1 MAAQEWKIKDLS
13 SLDLKPGEK
22 KEIELEGLDSKV
34 LLLNDGSK
42 VQAIGPRCTHY
53 GAPLVKGVLSTNGR
67 LTCPW
72 HGACF
77 NAKTGDVEDAPALDA
92 LPTFKVTERDGAFYL
107 IGDKETI
114 KAGRRKPPFKTAV
127 KTGPAVEKVVVVGGG
142 SGACGVVEG
151 LRGGGF
157 DGSLTMISNEGYL
170 PIDRTKLSKSLMTDL
185 SKLQWRDLD
194 FYKSGKVDVVEDEVT
209 DVDFQNKTVSTKKGE
224 KYPYT
229 KLVLATGGTPKN
241 LPLPGFQVLENI
253 FLLRSVHDAKKIV
266 EAIGEEKGKKIVVIG
281 SSFIGLEV
289 GGATASDNNVTIVG
303 MEKTPLERVLG
314 EEVGSIIQKGMEGKG
329 LKFYMDAGVEKA
341 EPSTADPKKVGA
353 VVLKDGTRLEADLVI
368 LGVGVSP
375 ATGYLQKNNII
386 KLADD
391 GSVVVDDVFAVTGI
405 KDVYAIGDIATY
417 PYNGPGGDGRYT
429 RIEHWNVAQNAGRAV
444 ASRII
449 NPSRKP
455 DFFTPV
461 FWSALHSQL
470 RYCGNTT
477 HGYDEVAIQGKL
489 SEDKWAAFYCKGETV
504 VAVATM
510 GMDPVMSQSAQLM
523 RVGRMPTK
531 SELKPGVLLDGLDVL
546 SLGPPE

>member
-1 MAAQEWKIKDLS
+1 MSQEYKIKDLT

-34 LLLNDGSK
+34 LLLNAGGK

-92 LPTFKVTERDGAFYL
+92 LPVFKVTERDGSFYL
-107 IGDKETI
+107 TGDAETI
-114 KAGRRKPPFKTAV
+114 KAGKRKPTFKASSTRSASSQ
-127 KTGPAVEKVVVVGGG
+127 KVVVVGGG

-151 LRGGGF
+151 LREKGFEGGI
-157 DGSLTMISNEGYL
+157 TMITSEGYL
-170 PIDRTKLSKSLMTDL
+170 PIDRTKLSKALLTDL
-185 SKLQWRDLD
+185 SKLQWRDED
-194 FYKSGKVDVVEDEVT
+194 FYKSASIDVVHDEVT
-209 DVDFQNKTVSTKKGE
+209 DVDLQNKTVTTKKGE

-241 LPLPGFQVLENI
+241 LPLQGFKVLGNI
-253 FLLRSVHDAKKIV
+253 FTLRTVDDAKKIV
-266 EAIGEEKGKKIVVIG
+266 DAIGEEKGKKIVVIG

-289 GGATASDNNVTIVG
+289 GGATAAKNDVTIVG
-303 MEKTPLERVLG
+303 MEKAPLERVLG
-314 EEVGSIIQKGMEGKG
+314 EEVGNIVRKGMEGKG
-329 LKFYMDAGVEKA
+329 LKFYMSAGVDKA
-341 EPSTADPKKVGA
+341 EPSTKDQSVVGS
-353 VVLKDGTRLEADLVI
+353 VLLKDGTKLEADIVI

-375 ATGYLQKNNII
+375 ATTYLRNNNII
-386 KLADD
+386 KLEDD
-391 GSVVVDDVFAVTGI
+391 GSVKTDEVFAAVGV

-417 PYNGPGGDGRYT
+417 PYNGPGGGGRYT
-429 RIEHWNVAQNAGRAV
+429 RIEHWNVAQNAGRTV
-444 ASRII
+444 ASHIV
-449 NPSRKP
+449 NPTLTP
-455 DFFTPV
+455 EFFTPV

-477 HGYDEVAIQGKL
+477 HGYDEVVFQGNTDE
-489 SEDKWAAFYCKGETV
+489 SKWSAFYCHGEQV
-504 VAVATM
+504 VAVVTM
-510 GMDPVMSQSAQLM
+510 GMDPVMAQAAQLM

-531 SELKPGVLLDGLDVL
+531 SELKPGALMSGLDIL

>member
-1 MAAQEWKIKDLS
+1 M
-13 SLDLKPGEK
+13 
-22 KEIELEGLDSKV
+22 
-34 LLLNDGSK
+34 
-42 VQAIGPRCTHY
+42 
-53 GAPLVKGVLSTNGR
+53 
-67 LTCPW
+67 
-72 HGACF
+72 
-77 NAKTGDVEDAPALDA
+77 
-92 LPTFKVTERDGAFYL
+92 TERDGAFYL
-107 IGDKETI
+107 TGDEETI

-157 DGSLTMISNEGYL
+157 DGPITLISSEGYL
-170 PIDRTKLSKSLMTDL
+170 PIDRTKLSKTLLTDL
-185 SKLQWRDLD
+185 SKLQWRDSD
-194 FYKSGKVDVVEDEVT
+194 FYKSGSVDIVEDEVT
-209 DVDFQNKTVSTKKGE
+209 DVDFQKKTVTTKKGE

-229 KLVLATGGTPKN
+229 KLVLATGGTPKK
-241 LPLPGFQVLENI
+241 LPLQGFNALDNI
-253 FLLRSVHDAKKIV
+253 FTLRTVHDAKKIV
-266 EAIGEEKGKKIVVIG
+266 EAIGEKKGKKIVIIG
-281 SSFIGLEV
+281 SSFIGIEV
-289 GGATASDNNVTIVG
+289 GGATAADNDVTIVG

-329 LKFYMDAGVEKA
+329 LKFFMSAGVDKA
-341 EPSTADPKKVGA
+341 EPSTTDPSKVGA
-353 VVLKDGTRLEADLVI
+353 VLLKDGTRLEADLVI

-375 ATGYLQKNNII
+375 TTDYLRNNSII
-386 KLADD
+386 KLAED
-391 GSVVVDDVFAVTGI
+391 GSVKVDDVFAVVGI

-417 PYNGPGGDGRYT
+417 PYNGPGGGGRYT
-429 RIEHWNVAQNAGRAV
+429 RIEHWNVAQNGGRSV
-444 ASRII
+444 ASHII

-477 HGYDEVAIQGKL
+477 HGYDEVVFQG
-489 SEDKWAAFYCKGETV
+489 SPDEGKWSAFYCQGETV

-523 RVGRMPTK
+523 RVGRMPGK
-531 SELKPGVLLDGLDVL
+531 SELKPGVLLNGLDVL